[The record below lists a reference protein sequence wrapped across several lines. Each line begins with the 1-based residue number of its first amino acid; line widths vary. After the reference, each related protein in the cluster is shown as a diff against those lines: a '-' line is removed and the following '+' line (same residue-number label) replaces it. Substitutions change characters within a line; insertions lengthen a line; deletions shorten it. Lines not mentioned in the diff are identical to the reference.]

1 MFLQGG
7 SNMSENISKLLKKA
21 NALSVSS
28 GVYLM
33 KDERGKII
41 YIGKAKSLKNRV
53 TSYFRKNSNH
63 DNKVK
68 KMVSQVFDF
77 DFIVTPSEFEALI
90 LESSLIKQYKPK
102 YNILLKDDKGYSY
115 IKISGEEYPKITAEY
130 TNTDKKS
137 NYIGP
142 FTSSYAVKTAVDEVN
157 SLFKLPTCAKKFP
170 RDFGKNRACL
180 NKHIKKCM
188 GVCEGNIG
196 KDEYNA
202 LIENAVDYLAGHS
215 EKAVEKLK
223 IMMQTASD
231 NMEYEVAARCR
242 DRIAA
247 INGTSQKQIIIG
259 NNNYNY
265 DIIGL
270 AQNSD
275 LVSVAVVKYR
285 HGKLVDKQNYFLGE
299 WYSENMLLSDFI
311 KSYYTGNNEIPPE
324 IITLT
329 DFDDSKLILEL
340 LSNLRG
346 TKVKLTNPQKGE
358 KLKLV
363 MLAKANASE
372 YIALKVGRT
381 SKEITALEEL
391 AKLLGLNKTPKYI
404 EAYDISNMGNSS
416 IVSGMIVYENAR
428 PKKSDYKRFAIKGF
442 TEQNDY
448 ASMQEVLKRRMTHY
462 LNGDSGFDRLP
473 DLVLLDG
480 GKGHVSAVKAVFSEL
495 NIDVPLFGMVK
506 DSKHKTRAITS
517 DGSEISIVQNRQAF
531 TLVSNIQEEVHRF
544 AISYQRI
551 KSKKTTFESELTKIE
566 GIGIKRAQ
574 KLMKYYKTK
583 KNLKAASS
591 EDLRKIAGI
600 NEATA
605 NILQQYIDKNF

>member
-1 MFLQGG
+1 
-7 SNMSENISKLLKKA
+7 MSENISKLLKKA

-416 IVSGMIVYENAR
+416 IVSGMVVYENAR

-442 TEQNDY
+442 IEQNDY
-448 ASMQEVLKRRMTHY
+448 ASMQEVLRRRMTHY
-462 LNGDSGFDRLP
+462 LNKDSGFDRLP

-517 DGSEISIVQNRQAF
+517 DGSEISIIQNRQAF
-531 TLVSNIQEEVHRF
+531 TFVSNIQEEVHRF

-591 EDLRKIAGI
+591 EEIRKVAGI